1 VLALKRRAQ
10 VTLFQFCNSYFAL
23 FYIAFVKAQGFSI
36 FNAFGLKDRRGR
48 PYEDMCGAV
57 GTESFS
63 KLGNR
68 QLFVR
73 GDCIDELVT
82 LMLSHLVIKPLTENL
97 LQLMVPYLK
106 KKVAEYK
113 RKARA
118 YPRALIPDLRLCRPT
133 PPHSKFHFFLI
144 LAAEAEPEASRSGS

>member
-1 VLALKRRAQ
+1 MGA
-10 VTLFQFCNSYFAL
+10 
-23 FYIAFVKAQGFSI
+23 
-36 FNAFGLKDRRGR
+36 KDRRGR
-48 PYEDMCGAV
+48 PYEDMCGAT

-73 GDCIDELVT
+73 GDCIDELGT
-82 LMLSHLVIKPLTENL
+82 LMLSHLVIKPLAENL

-113 RKARA
+113 RKAR
-118 YPRALIPDLRLCRPT
+118 RARDPVHAR
-133 PPHSKFHFFLI
+133 
-144 LAAEAEPEASRSGS
+144 